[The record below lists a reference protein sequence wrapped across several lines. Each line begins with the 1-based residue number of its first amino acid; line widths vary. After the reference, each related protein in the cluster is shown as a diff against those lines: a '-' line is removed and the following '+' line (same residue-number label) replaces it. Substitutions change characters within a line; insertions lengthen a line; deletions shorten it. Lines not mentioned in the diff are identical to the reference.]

1 MSNSG
6 QARLTF
12 HKNTFFELSTPTR
25 TLFIDPVFSHERR
38 GRRVA
43 DEVRA
48 ADYVLAT
55 SMTPWFEDVLDVLD
69 ECDATFIAT
78 QNLTRVVSRELG
90 IKRKRLL
97 DLEPWERASEEGL
110 KVTTLPIT
118 ASIGMESAIQE
129 GTGIAKDISN
139 VFPRGTS
146 KIPLMGA
153 GGLPFVGALGNGS
166 LPLLG
171 KGLPFFEQGL
181 SQATRAV
188 EGFGAMARP
197 PKSMGRVGDM
207 FGVDVGSITGG
218 RPGLGFL
225 FEFEGFPSLMHLAD
239 GVHAATTDDDL
250 DDLADLCEP
259 DVLLMHV
266 QGMDVEPIVRA
277 VRTLN
282 PKTVLLYRSR
292 DPYTEGR
299 RGQTLPIN
307 SFVGA
312 IEEGAP
318 GCEALHMR
326 KRDSY
331 ILERH
336 GATSAS
342 AAKPAATPPAGG
354 GSAPK
359 YAQAPK
365 PAPKT

>member
-1 MSNSG
+1 MSNPG

-12 HKNTFFELSTPTR
+12 HKNTFFELSTPNR

-69 ECDATFIAT
+69 ECDATFVASPS
-78 QNLTRVVSRELG
+78 LTRMVSQELG

-97 DLEPWERASEEGL
+97 DLEPWERASESGL
-110 KVTTLPIT
+110 KITSLPISG
-118 ASIGMESAIQE
+118 SIGMESAIEE
-129 GTGIAKDISN
+129 GTGILKDVSN
-139 VFPRGTS
+139 IFPRGTS
-146 KIPLMGA
+146 RIPFMGA
-153 GGLPFVGALGNGS
+153 GNLPLVGALGGGG

-171 KGLPFFEQGL
+171 RGLPFLDQGL
-181 SQATRAV
+181 SQASRAF
-188 EGFGAMARP
+188 EGLGAMARP

-218 RPGLGFL
+218 RPGIGYL
-225 FEFEGFPSLMHLAD
+225 FELDGFPSLMHLAD
-239 GVHAATTDDDL
+239 GVHAGTTDDDL
-250 DDLADLCEP
+250 EDLADVCEP
-259 DVLLMHV
+259 DVLVMHV

-292 DPYTEGR
+292 DPYAEGR

-312 IEEGAP
+312 IEEGAA
-318 GCEALHMR
+318 GCEVLHMR
-326 KRDSY
+326 KRDTY
-331 ILERH
+331 MLER
-336 GATSAS
+336 GGTS
-342 AAKPAATPPAGG
+342 AAKPAASSAA
-354 GSAPK
+354 SAPK
-359 YAQAPK
+359 YASTPK
-365 PAPKT
+365 PAPKS